1 MPVVQPKVELL
12 AHTPEPLS
20 LVYAAFRQCYHAGFV
35 ADMWPRLLAGE
46 ISREKQAAFVASIM
60 ESGHASPVEHVS
72 FTFALGGVSRALTHQ
87 LVRHR
92 IASYSQQS
100 QRYVDGSDFD
110 YLIPPE
116 IRKNPEALERF
127 EGVMREIGS
136 AYRDLK
142 ALLEAAGRTGS
153 KANEDARFVLPQA
166 TASNI
171 VVTMNCRSLLN
182 FLSTAVVA
190 GRSGKSVT
198 SRMKCWR
205 CVGRSCRK
213 CSVRRGPSANACVTV
228 PKVRSFRAGASPS
241 GMRGTHERVHP
252 CRMPFGIRRVVARH
266 AGNMRFR
273 AGGRTGS
280 VPFSSVAVRRACHGA
295 RARFLARRHG
305 RHAG

>member
-1 MPVVQPKVELL
+1 MPVVQPRVELL

-35 ADMWPRLLAGE
+35 ADMWPRLLAGD
-46 ISREKQAAFVASIM
+46 IGREKQAQFVASIM

-116 IRKNPEALERF
+116 IQKNPEALARF
-127 EGVMREIGS
+127 EGIMREIGS

-142 ALLEAAGRTGS
+142 GLLEEAGRTGS

-171 VVTMNCRSLLN
+171 VVTMNCRALLN
-182 FLSTAVVA
+182 FFEHRCCRRAQWK
-190 GRSGKSVT
+190 SGT
-198 SRMKCWR
+198 SRTR
-205 CVGRSCRK
+205 CSRCAGACCPRCLVWL
-213 CSVRRGPSANACVTV
+213 VPSASGCGTA
-228 PKVRSFRAGASPS
+228 PKGKNSRAG
-241 GMRGTHERVHP
+241 V
-252 CRMPFGIRRVVARH
+252 
-266 AGNMRFR
+266 
-273 AGGRTGS
+273 
-280 VPFSSVAVRRACHGA
+280 
-295 RARFLARRHG
+295 FLPKHREG
-305 RHAG
+305 CNG